1 MPTATILS
9 HLGLFVRR
17 GFLSAESCR
26 LIRSE
31 MASADRAA
39 AMIRPVGK
47 AGGVL
52 DEATRRTGVAH
63 VSQSTVALVEDQLRA
78 TKPALED
85 HFLVQLAGWQR
96 LQFYIYEEGDFFVA
110 HRDKDDTDP
119 KAPDW
124 VRSRQ
129 VSVSILLNDEGGGLD
144 GQAYRGGAL
153 VFRGARGDRPGTGF
167 EIPLEGEE
175 GMFVAFPSDWFHEV
189 RPITSG
195 RRYSIVTWFV

>member
-1 MPTATILS
+1 MPTANILS

-26 LIRSE
+26 LIRGE

-47 AGGVL
+47 AGGVV

-63 VSQSTVALVEDQLRA
+63 VSQSTVALVEDPLRA
-78 TKPALED
+78 TIPALED
-85 HFLVQLAGWQR
+85 HFLVRLAGWQR
-96 LQFYIYEEGDFFVA
+96 LQFYIYEEGDFFVV

-119 KAPDW
+119 TAPDW

-129 VSVSILLNDEGGGLD
+129 VSVSILLNDEAAGLD
-144 GQAYRGGAL
+144 GQAYRGGRWSFMAPE
-153 VFRGARGDRPGTGF
+153 VTGPGPGSRSRSRVRKGCSSPSPPTGITRSDRSR
-167 EIPLEGEE
+167 
-175 GMFVAFPSDWFHEV
+175 VAAATAS
-189 RPITSG
+189 
-195 RRYSIVTWFV
+195 